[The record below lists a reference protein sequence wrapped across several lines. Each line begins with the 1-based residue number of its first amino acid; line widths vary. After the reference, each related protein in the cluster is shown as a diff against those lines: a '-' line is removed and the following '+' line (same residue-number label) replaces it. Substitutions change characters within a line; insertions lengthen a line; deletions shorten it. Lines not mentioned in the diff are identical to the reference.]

1 MIKTYQYTQPMNS
14 VSHILIGQG
23 GNTVRFN
30 FTNGNVITKKLPEL
44 TLRGKY
50 YQELLESSD
59 LFTSGKVRKV
69 REVEDP
75 SEKKETEKATP
86 VTASVEHE
94 KEVEE
99 VLEVR
104 SSDELI
110 AYVNQRWDKKFIL
123 PHKALDF
130 ASKENVKFPNYNP

>member
-1 MIKTYQYTQPMNS
+1 MNS

-59 LFTSGKVRKV
+59 LFITGKVKKI

-86 VTASVEHE
+86 VAASAEQ
-94 KEVEE
+94 KKKVEE
-99 VLEVR
+99 VQEVR

-123 PHKALDF
+123 PYKALDF